1 MLSENIAAL
10 RQHLLKYAT
19 TGVVMEPT
27 AVARITDLL
36 LTLVLDA
43 AALEQSLISP
53 VAMAP
58 DLLPENVVVVD
69 WPKAGPRADLQGGV
83 A

>member
-10 RQHLLKYAT
+10 RQHFLKHVDY
-19 TGVVMEPT
+19 GVALEPT
-27 AVARITDLL
+27 AAKWIADLL
-36 LTLVLDA
+36 LTMTLDA

-58 DLLPENVVVVD
+58 DSLPENVVRIE
-69 WPKAGPRADLQGGV
+69 WPKSGTPGGV
-83 A
+83 T